1 MQNIRGQTILVTGG
15 AGFIGSHIV
24 DALVEN
30 NEVRILDN
38 LSSGVA
44 SRIPDS
50 ATLFEGD
57 IRDSDVVR
65 EATAGVDIIFHQA
78 AVVSVSKSVKDP
90 VMCHD
95 VNSTATLRL
104 LEAARSENARVVLA
118 SSAAI
123 YGHPSTVPISEEEP
137 ASPTSPY
144 GLQKHSLDRYA
155 QLYNELYG
163 VDTVVLRYFNVYG
176 PRQTKG
182 DYSGVIT
189 VFLEQALAG
198 DPITV
203 NGDGQQTRDF
213 VFVDDVVQANLS
225 AATTESVGE
234 AYNIGTGNG
243 ITIGELAETIR
254 DVTSSGSPI
263 VHTDPRPG
271 DIRYSCADTSSAQ
284 SNLGYVPR
292 VSLDEGL
299 ERLLTY
305 ERSTRTDT

>member
-57 IRDSDVVR
+57 IRDPEIVR
-65 EATAGVDIIFHQA
+65 EATDGVNIIFHQA
-78 AVVSVSKSVKDP
+78 AVVSVSKSVEDP

-104 LEAARSENARVVLA
+104 LESARRENARVVLA

-123 YGHPSTVPISEEEP
+123 YGHPNTVPISEEEP

-263 VHTDPRPG
+263 VHIDPRPG